1 MLLKKELLSMK
12 KIFVSFLL
20 ILILFPLFLYLFIC
34 MPLSM
39 VVVDTKPIYINLSA
53 SGIWVVSTIFIV
65 YIYSGFLFNKN
76 LSSESLIS
84 LPISAWHL
92 FLSNYFFLLL
102 LGYLQLT
109 ISVIFISTI
118 NQDYISFFN
127 YILLLIIFL
136 PIILIV
142 LCVSFL
148 INLFT
153 KNNIHKHFL
162 NVVFFI
168 VISFGYGS
176 FLPLYFFPN
185 IYTQYVKYF
194 PISGL
199 ILNSQNIISTEP
211 IMFSYF
217 LISIFTALI
226 FSVIVL
232 LLLDKNIKKEI

>member
-92 FLSNYFFLLL
+92 FLSNYFFLLI